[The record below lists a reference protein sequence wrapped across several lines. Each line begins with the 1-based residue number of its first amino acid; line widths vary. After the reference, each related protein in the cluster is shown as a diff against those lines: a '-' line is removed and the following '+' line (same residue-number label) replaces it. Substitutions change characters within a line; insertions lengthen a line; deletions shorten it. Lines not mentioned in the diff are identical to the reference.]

1 MEQNS
6 GKPGLVFHA
15 SEEKL
20 EKLET
25 QIELPDRV
33 RVRSANIVSNRVQNK
48 TLELRTF
55 KKKTIRTIPG
65 LPHICTLLWL
75 FGGRPKC
82 TKKSAIAV
90 VAVRKNQH
98 LTGRLNVHQRKV
110 PPSCIVSRSHLSR
123 LNSAL

>member
-48 TLELRTF
+48 TLELRAF

-65 LPHICTLLWL
+65 LPHICTLLRWEAKMYKKVSNCN
-75 FGGRPKC
+75 GCSQKEPAPDRPSEGAPEKGS
-82 TKKSAIAV
+82 TILHRV
-90 VAVRKNQH
+90 Q
-98 LTGRLNVHQRKV
+98 V
-110 PPSCIVSRSHLSR
+110 PPVQ
-123 LNSAL
+123 A